1 MPDREDLDKLAM
13 AQNRAVELAQTDLSK
28 LWDNLKGLEART
40 QRDLLLET
48 IPALVE
54 RHGDI
59 AATAAA
65 EWYETVRRK
74 DTGQSRYEA
83 VLADCF
89 PSQAVQDS
97 IRWKAGVL
105 WDDPEQMARFLMN
118 ATDRWVKYSG
128 RATIMQNVSRDHAR
142 YAIVPQGKACA
153 YCTMIASRGFD
164 YHRLET
170 AKAAMHDHCGCQ
182 PCPQWDAK
190 KCYISGYDEDA
201 LRDQYKQ
208 AVKAVDKD
216 RPAYLDSLHANGR
229 ENEILEVMRR
239 QHPSEYT
246 DGVHGYSPDRKG
258 RSKRSVG
265 DLNLATWADYRAS
278 LAERFIAANDPE
290 WKLPPEQPAEVPRW
304 WRDDPDLPELT
315 VNHLNHLLYGSGKR
329 WADYR
334 ASLAERFIAANDPE
348 WKLPPEQPAEVPR
361 WWRDDPDLPELTV
374 NHLNHLLYGSGKR
387 RDTGKRGSPHWTYSG
402 GHMHGYGWIA
412 DRPEFPADWD
422 EQRILKAAK
431 EACKHGEL
439 RARTKIITFDNYAII
454 AAFNG
459 KGRLLSIYPRR
470 DDYGQ

>member
-1 MPDREDLDKLAM
+1 M
-13 AQNRAVELAQTDLSK
+13 
-28 LWDNLKGLEART
+28 EART

-74 DTGQSRYEA
+74 DTGQARYEA
-83 VLADCF
+83 VLAECF

-201 LRDQYKQ
+201 LLDQYNQ

-216 RPAYLDSLHANGR
+216 RPAYLDNLHAKDR

-239 QHPSEYT
+239 QHPNEYT
-246 DGVHGYSPDRKG
+246 DGVHGYSPDRKD
-258 RSKRSVG
+258 RSKQSVG
-265 DLNLATWADYRAS
+265 DLNLATWNDYRSS

-290 WKLPPEQPAEVPRW
+290 WKLPPEQPTEVPQW
-304 WRDDPDLPELT
+304 WRDDPDLPELS
-315 VNHLNHLLYGSGKR
+315 VNHLSHLLYGSGEKPSKGEDAR
-329 WADYR
+329 KW
-334 ASLAERFIAANDPE
+334 
-348 WKLPPEQPAEVPR
+348 Q
-361 WWRDDPDLPELTV
+361 
-374 NHLNHLLYGSGKR
+374 
-387 RDTGKRGSPHWTYSG
+387 YSG
-402 GHMHGYGWIA
+402 GHMAGYGWIA
-412 DRPEFPADWD
+412 DRPEFPEDWD
-422 EQRILKAAK
+422 EQRILQAAK
-431 EACKHGEL
+431 EVCEHGETGL
-439 RARTKIITFDNYAII
+439 RTKWMTISGCDIIV
-454 AAFNG
+454 AFGG
-459 KGRLLSIYPRR
+459 KRKGIVSIYPR
-470 DDYGQ
+470 GGVT

>member
-1 MPDREDLDKLAM
+1 MPNREDLDKLVA
-13 AQNRAVELAQTDLSK
+13 AQNRTVELAQTDLGK

-65 EWYETVRRK
+65 EWYEKVRRK
-74 DTGQSRYEA
+74 DTGQARYEA
-83 VLADCF
+83 VLAECF

-170 AKAAMHDHCGCQ
+170 ATAAMHDHCGCQ

-190 KCYISGYDEDA
+190 TCYISGYDPDA
-201 LRDQYKQ
+201 MLDQYTQ
-208 AVKAVDKD
+208 AMKAVDKD

-246 DGVHGYSPDRKG
+246 DGVHGYSPDRKD
-258 RSKRSVG
+258 RSKQSVG

-278 LAERFIAANDPE
+278 LAERFIAANNPD
-290 WKLPPEQPAEVPRW
+290 WKLPPEQP
-304 WRDDPDLPELT
+304 T
-315 VNHLNHLLYGSGKR
+315 
-329 WADYR
+329 
-334 ASLAERFIAANDPE
+334 
-348 WKLPPEQPAEVPR
+348 EVPR

-387 RDTGKRGSPHWTYSG
+387 RNTGKRGSPHWTYSG

-412 DRPEFPADWD
+412 DRPEFPDDWD

>member
-1 MPDREDLDKLAM
+1 MPDRTDLDRLAL
-13 AQNRAVELAQTDLSK
+13 AQNRAVELAQTDLGK

-74 DTGQSRYEA
+74 DTGQARYEA

-208 AVKAVDKD
+208 AVKAVDND
-216 RPAYLDSLHANGR
+216 RPAYLDNLHANGR

-246 DGVHGYSPDRKG
+246 DGVHGYSPDRKD
-258 RSKRSVG
+258 RSKQSVG

-290 WKLPPEQPAEVPRW
+290 WKLPPEQPTEVPQW
-304 WRDDPDLPELT
+304 WRDDHDLPELS
-315 VNHLNHLLYGSGKR
+315 VNHLSHLLYGSGEK
-329 WADYR
+329 
-334 ASLAERFIAANDPE
+334 
-348 WKLPPEQPAEVPR
+348 
-361 WWRDDPDLPELTV
+361 
-374 NHLNHLLYGSGKR
+374 
-387 RDTGKRGSPHWTYSG
+387 PHKGEDARKWQYSG
-402 GHMHGYGWIA
+402 GHMAGYGWIA
-412 DRPEFPADWD
+412 DRPEFPEDWN
-422 EQRILKAAK
+422 EQRILQAAK
-431 EACKHGEL
+431 EVCKQSDSFHVVQDMTVDGCDIVVVFG
-439 RARTKIITFDNYAII
+439 K
-454 AAFNG
+454 
-459 KGRLLSIYPRR
+459 KGRIASIYPKEVGYYDRR
-470 DDYGQ
+470 KNS

>member
-1 MPDREDLDKLAM
+1 MPNREDLDKLVA
-13 AQNRAVELAQTDLSK
+13 AQNRTVELAQTDLSK

-65 EWYETVRRK
+65 EWYEKVRRK
-74 DTGQSRYEA
+74 DTGQARYEA
-83 VLADCF
+83 VLAECF

-190 KCYISGYDEDA
+190 KCYISGYDPDA
-201 LRDQYKQ
+201 MLDQYEQ

-216 RPAYLDSLHANGR
+216 RPAYLDDLHTNGR

-246 DGVHGYSPDRKG
+246 DGVHGYSPERRDRGKQ
-258 RSKRSVG
+258 SVG

-278 LAERFIAANDPE
+278 LAERFIAANNPE
-290 WKLPPEQPAEVPRW
+290 WKLPPEQPTEVPRW

-315 VNHLNHLLYGSGKR
+315 VKHLNHLLYGSGER
-329 WADYR
+329 TGTGR
-334 ASLAERFIAANDPE
+334 QVASD
-348 WKLPPEQPAEVPR
+348 
-361 WWRDDPDLPELTV
+361 WR
-374 NHLNHLLYGSGKR
+374 
-387 RDTGKRGSPHWTYSG
+387 YSG
-402 GHMHGYGWIA
+402 GHMHGYGWVA
-412 DRPEFPADWD
+412 DGTEFPENWSCDD
-422 EQRILKAAK
+422 ILRNINQVIMQGNRSPRGIYSCVIGNREMKVAVNPR
-431 EACKHGEL
+431 G
-439 RARTKIITFDNYAII
+439 KILSAYLVRRQD
-454 AAFNG
+454 G
-459 KGRLLSIYPRR
+459 K
-470 DDYGQ
+470 

>member
-329 WADYR
+329 
-334 ASLAERFIAANDPE
+334 
-348 WKLPPEQPAEVPR
+348 
-361 WWRDDPDLPELTV
+361 
-374 NHLNHLLYGSGKR
+374 

>member
-1 MPDREDLDKLAM
+1 M
-13 AQNRAVELAQTDLSK
+13 
-28 LWDNLKGLEART
+28 
-40 QRDLLLET
+40 
-48 IPALVE
+48 E

-74 DTGQSRYEA
+74 DTGQARYEA

-190 KCYISGYDEDA
+190 TCYISGYDPDA
-201 LRDQYKQ
+201 MHSRYL
-208 AVKAVDKD
+208 KAWKTVNGKNK
-216 RPAYLDSLHANGR
+216 PAYLDADDTEQSQ
-229 ENEILEVMRR
+229 ILTVMRR

-246 DGVHGYSPDRKG
+246 DGEHGYSPDRKK
-258 RSKRSVG
+258 RSKQSVG
-265 DLNLATWADYRAS
+265 DLNLATWDDYRSS
-278 LAERFIAANDPE
+278 LAERFIAANNPE
-290 WKLPPEQPAEVPRW
+290 WKLPPEYPTEVPRW
-304 WRDDPDLPELT
+304 WCDDPGLPELT
-315 VNHLNHLLYGSGKR
+315 VKHLNHLLYGSG
-329 WADYR
+329 
-334 ASLAERFIAANDPE
+334 ERTGTARQDSPD
-348 WKLPPEQPAEVPR
+348 
-361 WWRDDPDLPELTV
+361 WR
-374 NHLNHLLYGSGKR
+374 
-387 RDTGKRGSPHWTYSG
+387 YSG
-402 GHMHGYGWIA
+402 GHMRGYGWIA
-412 DRPEFPADWD
+412 DGTEFPENWSCDD
-422 EQRILKAAK
+422 ILRSINQVIIQGNRSSRGIYSCAIGNREMKVAVNPR
-431 EACKHGEL
+431 G
-439 RARTKIITFDNYAII
+439 KILSAYLVRRQD
-454 AAFNG
+454 G
-459 KGRLLSIYPRR
+459 K
-470 DDYGQ
+470 QA

>member
-1 MPDREDLDKLAM
+1 M
-13 AQNRAVELAQTDLSK
+13 
-28 LWDNLKGLEART
+28 
-40 QRDLLLET
+40 LET

-65 EWYETVRRK
+65 EWYEKVRRK
-74 DTGQSRYEA
+74 DTGQARYEA
-83 VLADCF
+83 VLAECF

-164 YHRLET
+164 YYRLET
-170 AKAAMHDHCGCQ
+170 ATAAMHDHCGCQ

-190 KCYISGYDEDA
+190 TCYISGYDPDA
-201 LRDQYKQ
+201 MLDQYTQ
-208 AVKAVDKD
+208 AMKAVDKD

-246 DGVHGYSPDRKG
+246 DGVHGYSPDRKD
-258 RSKRSVG
+258 RSKQSVG

-278 LAERFIAANDPE
+278 LAERFIAANNPD
-290 WKLPPEQPAEVPRW
+290 WKLPPEQP
-304 WRDDPDLPELT
+304 T
-315 VNHLNHLLYGSGKR
+315 
-329 WADYR
+329 
-334 ASLAERFIAANDPE
+334 
-348 WKLPPEQPAEVPR
+348 EVPR

-387 RDTGKRGSPHWTYSG
+387 RNTGKRGSPHWTYSG

-412 DRPEFPADWD
+412 DRPEFPDDWD

>member
-1 MPDREDLDKLAM
+1 M
-13 AQNRAVELAQTDLSK
+13 
-28 LWDNLKGLEART
+28 EART

-65 EWYETVRRK
+65 EWYEKVRRK
-74 DTGQSRYEA
+74 DTGQARYEA

-201 LRDQYKQ
+201 LLDQYNQ

-216 RPAYLDSLHANGR
+216 RPAYLDNLHAKDR

-239 QHPSEYT
+239 QHPNEYT
-246 DGVHGYSPDRKG
+246 DGVHGYSPDRKD
-258 RSKRSVG
+258 RSKQSVG

-290 WKLPPEQPAEVPRW
+290 WKLPPEQPAEVPQW
-304 WRDDPDLPELT
+304 WRDDPNLPELS
-315 VNHLNHLLYGSGKR
+315 VNHLNHLLYGSGEKPHKGEDAR
-329 WADYR
+329 
-334 ASLAERFIAANDPE
+334 
-348 WKLPPEQPAEVPR
+348 K
-361 WWRDDPDLPELTV
+361 WR
-374 NHLNHLLYGSGKR
+374 
-387 RDTGKRGSPHWTYSG
+387 YSG
-402 GHMHGYGWIA
+402 GHMYGYGWIA
-412 DRPEFPADWD
+412 DRPEFPEDWD
-422 EQRILKAAK
+422 LEHILQVSK
-431 EACKHGEL
+431 EVCKQADSFHVAQEMTVDGCDIVVVFG
-439 RARTKIITFDNYAII
+439 K
-454 AAFNG
+454 
-459 KGRLLSIYPRR
+459 KGRIASIYPKEVGYYDRR
-470 DDYGQ
+470 KNS

>member
-1 MPDREDLDKLAM
+1 MPNREDLDKLVA
-13 AQNRAVELAQTDLSK
+13 AQNRTVELAQTDLGK

-74 DTGQSRYEA
+74 DTGQARYEA
-83 VLADCF
+83 VLAECF

-170 AKAAMHDHCGCQ
+170 ATAAMHDHCGCQ

-190 KCYISGYDEDA
+190 TCYISGYDPDA
-201 LRDQYKQ
+201 MLDQYTQ
-208 AVKAVDKD
+208 AMKAVDKD

-246 DGVHGYSPDRKG
+246 DGVHGYSPDRKD
-258 RSKRSVG
+258 RSKQSVG

-278 LAERFIAANDPE
+278 LAERFIAANNPD
-290 WKLPPEQPAEVPRW
+290 WKLPPEQP
-304 WRDDPDLPELT
+304 T
-315 VNHLNHLLYGSGKR
+315 
-329 WADYR
+329 
-334 ASLAERFIAANDPE
+334 
-348 WKLPPEQPAEVPR
+348 EVPR

-387 RDTGKRGSPHWTYSG
+387 RNTGKRGSPHWTYSG

-412 DRPEFPADWD
+412 DRPEFTDDWD

>member
-1 MPDREDLDKLAM
+1 MIRNIWAM
-13 AQNRAVELAQTDLSK
+13 MC
-28 LWDNLKGLEART
+28 
-40 QRDLLLET
+40 
-48 IPALVE
+48 
-54 RHGDI
+54 
-59 AATAAA
+59 TAASLP
-65 EWYETVRRK
+65 RMC
-74 DTGQSRYEA
+74 G
-83 VLADCF
+83 
-89 PSQAVQDS
+89 
-97 IRWKAGVL
+97 
-105 WDDPEQMARFLMN
+105 DDP
-118 ATDRWVKYSG
+118 
-128 RATIMQNVSRDHAR
+128 
-142 YAIVPQGKACA
+142 ACA

-216 RPAYLDSLHANGR
+216 RQAYLDSLHANGR

-246 DGVHGYSPDRKG
+246 DGVHGYSPDRKD
-258 RSKRSVG
+258 RSKQSVG

-278 LAERFIAANDPE
+278 LAERFIAANNPD
-290 WKLPPEQPAEVPRW
+290 WKLPPEQP
-304 WRDDPDLPELT
+304 T
-315 VNHLNHLLYGSGKR
+315 
-329 WADYR
+329 
-334 ASLAERFIAANDPE
+334 
-348 WKLPPEQPAEVPR
+348 EVPR

-387 RDTGKRGSPHWTYSG
+387 RNTGKRGSPHWTYSG

-412 DRPEFPADWD
+412 DRPEFPDDWD